1 VFNLTTYP
9 HLVGLFNE
17 LGIDSDA
24 SDMSFSLSTDTVE
37 WGSRGLGAFYT
48 LKKNALSADF
58 LLMIRE
64 IVRFGK
70 EAPEVLRESPNS
82 RHAEFGWMTLGQYLA
97 RRGYSRFF
105 TENYVVPM
113 CAAIWSCSDRDTLDF
128 PVVTLV
134 RFWVNHHLL
143 NLVERPLWRV
153 VRGRSEAYV
162 DAIVRAITRED
173 FDGNRR
179 GVVELDARVVAVKR
193 KPGEITKCEYD
204 DVIFACHSDQA
215 LAILGEEA
223 KDAERAALDAIKAR
237 LFPFQKNDVWLHRD
251 ATLMPRNKKAW
262 ASWNCLKGS
271 SRGASGEDASV
282 CVTYWVNLLQN
293 LPEREP
299 DLFVTLNPP
308 RPPATGTTQHRVTLS
323 HPLFNARAIDAQ
335 TAINDKFQGDGGV
348 WFAGAWL
355 GYGFHEDG
363 IKSAV

>member
-1 VFNLTTYP
+1 
-9 HLVGLFNE
+9 
-17 LGIDSDA
+17 
-24 SDMSFSLSTDTVE
+24 ME
-37 WGSRGLGAFYT
+37 WPLGAVFAQ
-48 LKKNALSADF
+48 KKNAFSADF

-173 FDGNRR
+173 FDGGRR

-193 KPGEITKCEYD
+193 KSYGVAVYWTREGGSRPGEITKCEYD

-237 LFPFQKNDVWLHRD
+237 YPYTGSHTTALAWWTPFLKDFSRCISPPN
-251 ATLMPRNKKAW
+251 PRFQ
-262 ASWNCLKGS
+262 
-271 SRGASGEDASV
+271 SRHTS
-282 CVTYWVNLLQN
+282 T
-293 LPEREP
+293 P
-299 DLFVTLNPP
+299 
-308 RPPATGTTQHRVTLS
+308 
-323 HPLFNARAIDAQ
+323 FNS
-335 TAINDKFQGDGGV
+335 N
-348 WFAGAWL
+348 
-355 GYGFHEDG
+355 
-363 IKSAV
+363 

>member
-1 VFNLTTYP
+1 
-9 HLVGLFNE
+9 
-17 LGIDSDA
+17 
-24 SDMSFSLSTDTVE
+24 
-37 WGSRGLGAFYT
+37 
-48 LKKNALSADF
+48 
-58 LLMIRE
+58 MIRE

-173 FDGNRR
+173 FDGGRR

-193 KPGEITKCEYD
+193 KSYGVAVYWTREGGSRPGEITKCEYD

-237 LFPFQKNDVWLHRD
+237 YPYTGSHTTALAWWTPFLKDFSRCISPPN
-251 ATLMPRNKKAW
+251 PRFQ
-262 ASWNCLKGS
+262 
-271 SRGASGEDASV
+271 SRHTS
-282 CVTYWVNLLQN
+282 T
-293 LPEREP
+293 P
-299 DLFVTLNPP
+299 
-308 RPPATGTTQHRVTLS
+308 
-323 HPLFNARAIDAQ
+323 FNS
-335 TAINDKFQGDGGV
+335 N
-348 WFAGAWL
+348 
-355 GYGFHEDG
+355 
-363 IKSAV
+363 

>member
-1 VFNLTTYP
+1 
-9 HLVGLFNE
+9 
-17 LGIDSDA
+17 
-24 SDMSFSLSTDTVE
+24 ME
-37 WGSRGLGAFYT
+37 WPLGAVFAQ
-48 LKKNALSADF
+48 KKNALSADF

-193 KPGEITKCEYD
+193 KSYGVAVYWTREGGSRPGEITKCEYD

-237 LFPFQKNDVWLHRD
+237 YPYTGSHTTALAWWTPFLKDFSRCISPPNPRFQSRKHLD
-251 ATLMPRNKKAW
+251 AFQLQLTTFNSTPTSPRM
-262 ASWNCLKGS
+262 
-271 SRGASGEDASV
+271 
-282 CVTYWVNLLQN
+282 
-293 LPEREP
+293 ERP
-299 DLFVTLNPP
+299 
-308 RPPATGTTQHRVTLS
+308 
-323 HPLFNARAIDAQ
+323 
-335 TAINDKFQGDGGV
+335 
-348 WFAGAWL
+348 
-355 GYGFHEDG
+355 
-363 IKSAV
+363 

>member
-1 VFNLTTYP
+1 MTTYP

-37 WGSRGLGAFYT
+37 WGSRGLGAVFAQ
-48 LKKNALSADF
+48 KKNAISADF

-70 EAPEVLRESPNS
+70 EAPEVLKESPRS
-82 RHAEFGWMTLGQYLA
+82 RHAEFSWMTLGQYLT

-113 CAAIWSCSDRDTLDF
+113 CAAIWSCSDRDALDF

-162 DAIVRAITRED
+162 DAIVAAITKED
-173 FDGNRR
+173 FHFHGRRR
-179 GVVELDARVVAVKR
+179 GVVELKR
-193 KPGEITKCEYD
+193 KPYGVAVYSTRGESAEENTKGESVIKREYD

-223 KDAERAALDAIKAR
+223 KDAERAALDAIKFQVR
-237 LFPFQKNDVWLHRD
+237 PMHTCVLFFTRP
-251 ATLMPRNKKAW
+251 
-262 ASWNCLKGS
+262 
-271 SRGASGEDASV
+271 SV
-282 CVTYWVNLLQN
+282 STH
-293 LPEREP
+293 
-299 DLFVTLNPP
+299 T
-308 RPPATGTTQHRVTLS
+308 
-323 HPLFNARAIDAQ
+323 
-335 TAINDKFQGDGGV
+335 
-348 WFAGAWL
+348 
-355 GYGFHEDG
+355 
-363 IKSAV
+363 